1 MIHHLRG
8 LCDVYIISLCWTD
21 SCHVFIVFVFVF
33 IVFVLATQNLKWK
46 KVSFIN
52 NESSLDLLKSKFI
65 VGRWAVWVGGEQN
78 RDAPKLGAGV
88 GPCADTQR
96 SCSKFCPS
104 SLFATLPLSIWTH
117 PLLLRSWHRYCDH
130 PPLPPKTWS
139 DVPRRLHLE
148 MGIGKS
154 WQLVSTRESHICC
167 CLGNATWPH
176 KTTLGH
182 TRPH

>member
-8 LCDVYIISLCWTD
+8 LAMFTSYHLILWQLSRIYRVC
-21 SCHVFIVFVFVF
+21 
-33 IVFVLATQNLKWK
+33 VLATQNLKWK

-88 GPCADTQR
+88 GPCAADTQR

-117 PLLLRSWHRYCDH
+117 PLLLRLWHRYCDH

-167 CLGNATWPH
+167 WQFGECHL
-176 KTTLGH
+176 TTQDH